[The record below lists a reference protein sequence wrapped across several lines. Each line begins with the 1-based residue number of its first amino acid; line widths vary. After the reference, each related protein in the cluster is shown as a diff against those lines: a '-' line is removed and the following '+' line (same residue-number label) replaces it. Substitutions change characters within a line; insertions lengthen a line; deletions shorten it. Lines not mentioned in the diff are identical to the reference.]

1 MLIRHIFVNMKKIVV
16 FILVVLL
23 VSFYSDKAS
32 AQKKPVKKS
41 KPNPTLILADKHY
54 NNLEYYLAAH
64 EYARVLKNDSSNA
77 YAMFQLAE
85 CYRLFFDYKGAE
97 GIYHKVASR
106 HRDKYPL
113 ARFWYAT
120 MLKDNGNYKKAI
132 DNFEKYREEHT
143 DTDLETELYREKA
156 SQEIKGCYIAIE
168 ENDKPKKDYGFKC
181 LPKPVNSHES
191 DYSPVIFENDTF
203 LTLTSSRRGS
213 VGGHKDNSLGGAFTD
228 VYRFQ
233 KESDTLWN
241 VVKHSHNDEFNKLNT
256 QYNESSGS
264 FTGDEKKYYFTR
276 CDEIVK
282 VDNYEEFNCAIY
294 VSYNKTGQWEKPVRL
309 NENINTPGQWNSQP
323 SISPDGNILFFVSK
337 RPGGLGLH
345 DIWYSTCNG
354 DDQWGPPINLGDKI
368 NTLFIDVSPRYY
380 ADQKVLF
387 FSSNGHGGHG
397 GLDIFMTKEED
408 GFQNIINLGFPFNS
422 NRDDFYFVMGEKKGY
437 ITSNREGGVGNDDV
451 YTFNIKTKKSLIH
464 QIEDSTATEEDDT
477 VAVVAKV
484 PRDEHISDIPI
495 VNDGTQS
502 LEIINGQV
510 IDSTTNAPSKNVEVN
525 LIDEHGDVIAKS
537 ITNESGQYNFNNL
550 PTNKEYKVVLK
561 NPDHKTQSYV
571 TPPPQIQYTKVAIE
585 PVEPAVPRQELI
597 SKVTKDNSTTPKM
610 LAISGVLTDSI
621 SKKPVPNT
629 EVQVLDEVGNVLLT
643 TNTNEKGEYKFENL
657 PSNSNLKVVLIN
669 SNPKEKAYIKTKPVL
684 QYKAIPEQLVSK
696 EAVITTISKDDQVDK
711 KSFVVQGV
719 IIDAATNKPVTKG
732 QVQLIDEFGNVVQS
746 VNVDANGKYKIENVA
761 GNKDYKVV
769 YKTTTKATSEFITT
783 THKVTHIAPTNV
795 PTTTEALIAT
805 IDKDVLPDA
814 KSMSVDGAILYEDNR
829 KAAPNVTILLVDE
842 NGSTLK
848 TTKTDKNGVYKFS
861 NLPTGRTYKI
871 ILQQGNLKGS
881 EDKKYFAEKVNIK
894 GSEAV
899 ASKHLFENIYFDFD
913 SYTLRNEA
921 QKVLDDLAEYC
932 KNDPSIQIEL
942 YANTDSYG
950 TSQYNKILA
959 AKRGKVAMDYLISK
973 GLTQSSMVVNAI
985 GENKSIASNDTE
997 LGRQLNRRVEFYIL
1011 GATKVESRAMAYVI
1025 EPKKTLFSLAKE
1037 YNMTVA
1043 ELKELN
1049 GLVGDELVAYTPIR
1063 VKRRGDDNDI
1073 IAPATRQQA
1082 YSSKRE
1088 ERVYNKT
1095 EQELIAKNKKLNQ
1108 NFDYNKP
1115 EYKKYVDSMEL
1126 ADKKNGS
1133 GANRYEGANIVYY
1146 ITQPKN
1152 TLYNIARLYG
1162 VNVEGL
1168 KTLNNLSSDTI
1179 YIGQKIK
1186 IDFNQK
1192 DPSIRGYVV
1201 KEGDTIGEIAK
1212 RFGLSIN
1219 ELLEIN
1225 NLDGYIL
1232 RKNMI
1237 LRLKKE

>member
-1 MLIRHIFVNMKKIVV
+1 MKKFYT
-16 FILVVLL
+16 FILVVIIGSFFS
-23 VSFYSDKAS
+23 VSIF
-32 AQKKPVKKS
+32 AQKKPTKN

-64 EYARVLKNDSSNA
+64 EYARVLKSDSSNA

-85 CYRLFFDYKGAE
+85 CYRLYFDYKGAE
-97 GIYHKVASR
+97 TFYKKVADR
-106 HRDKYPL
+106 FRDKYPL

-132 DNFEKYREEHT
+132 DNFERYRQEHT

-156 SQEIKGCYIAIE
+156 SQEIAGCYIAIE
-168 ENDKPKKDYGFKC
+168 ENNKPKKDYGFKC

-203 LTLTSSRRGS
+203 LALTSSRRGS

-233 KESDTLWN
+233 KEHDTSWV
-241 VVKHSHNDEFNKLNT
+241 VVKHNHNDEFNKLNT

-294 VSYNKTGQWEKPVRL
+294 VSYNKDGRWERPIRL

-422 NRDDFYFVMGEKKGY
+422 NRDDFYFVLGEKKGY
-437 ITSNREGGVGNDDV
+437 VTSNREGGIGNDDV
-451 YTFNIKTKKSLIH
+451 YTFNIRTKKGLIH
-464 QIEDSTATEEDDT
+464 QIEDSTAKEEDDT
-477 VAVVAKV
+477 ATVAAPKV
-484 PRDEHISDIPI
+484 PREEHIADLPKDNQQRLAQVTGVI
-495 VNDGTQS
+495 NDS
-502 LEIINGQV
+502 L
-510 IDSTTNAPSKNVEVN
+510 TNTPSKNVEVN
-525 LIDEHGDVIAKS
+525 LVDEHGDVVGKVM
-537 ITNESGQYNFNNL
+537 TNDKGEYTFNNL
-550 PTNKEYKVVLK
+550 PSNKEYKVVLQ
-561 NPDHKTQSYV
+561 NTDHKTQHYLTSSPKV
-571 TPPPQIQYTKVAIE
+571 TYTDIAAE
-585 PVEPAVPRQELI
+585 PKQELI
-597 SKVTKDNSTTPKM
+597 AKVNKDPSGTPK
-610 LAISGVLTDSI
+610 LLTVSGVLSDSL
-621 SKKPVPNT
+621 SKKPAPNI
-629 EVQVLDEVGNVLLT
+629 EVSVLDEVGNVILT
-643 TNTNEKGEYKFENL
+643 TATNDKGEYKFENL
-657 PSNSNLKVVLIN
+657 PSDKNLKVVLTN
-669 SNPKEKAYIKTKPVL
+669 TNPKEKAYIKTKPVT
-684 QYKAIPEQLVSK
+684 QYKAVPVQLVPK
-696 EAVITTISKDDQVDK
+696 EVVVTNIPKADMEGK
-711 KSFVVQGV
+711 KSFIVKGT
-719 IIDAATNKPVTKG
+719 ITAANGKPVTKG
-732 QVQLIDEFGNVVQS
+732 TVDLVDEFGNTVQS
-746 VNVDANGKYKIENVA
+746 VPVDANGNYKITGIA
-761 GNKDYKVV
+761 ANKDFKVV
-769 YKTTTKATSEFITT
+769 YKTTAKPEEEFIASTPT
-783 THKVTHIAPTNV
+783 VTHVDHPKPLANTN
-795 PTTTEALIAT
+795 ALIAT
-805 IDKDVLPDA
+805 VHKDSLPNA
-814 KSMSVDGAILYEDNR
+814 KSVAIDGTILYEDN
-829 KAAPNVTILLVDE
+829 KKPATDATILLVDE
-842 NGSTLK
+842 NGNTLK
-848 TTKTDKNGVYKFS
+848 STKTDKNGAYKFT
-861 NLPTGRTYKI
+861 NLPGGKTYKI

-881 EDKKYFAEKVNIK
+881 EDRKYIAGKVNVQ
-894 GSEAV
+894 GLDAPVSRQ
-899 ASKHLFENIYFDFD
+899 LFENIYFDFD
-913 SYTLRNEA
+913 SYALRSEA
-921 QKVLDDLAEYC
+921 KKVLDDLVDYY
-932 KNDPSIQIEL
+932 KNDSKIQIEL

-950 TSQYNKILA
+950 TSAYNKILSGN
-959 AKRGKVAMDYLISK
+959 RGKAAMDYLVSK
-973 GLTQSSMVVNAI
+973 GISQSSMVVNAI
-985 GENKSIASNDTE
+985 GENKSIASNETE

-1011 GATKVESRAMAYVI
+1011 GATNVSSRAMAYVI
-1025 EPKKTLFSLAKE
+1025 EPKKTLYTLAKE
-1037 YNMTVA
+1037 NNMTVE
-1043 ELKELN
+1043 ELKEMN
-1049 GLVGDELVAYTPIR
+1049 GLVGDELVAYTVLR

-1082 YSSKRE
+1082 FSNRRE
-1088 ERVYNKT
+1088 ERKYNKT
-1095 EQELIAKNKKLNQ
+1095 EQELIAKNEKLNK
-1108 NFDYNKP
+1108 NFDFNNP
-1115 EYKKYVDSMEL
+1115 EYKKYIDSIERVE
-1126 ADKKNGS
+1126 KKTGN
-1133 GANRYEGANIVYY
+1133 NRYEGANIAYY

-1162 VNVEGL
+1162 VSVESL
-1168 KTLNNLSSDTI
+1168 KSLNNLTSDTI

-1186 IDFNQK
+1186 VDFNQK
-1192 DPSIRGYVV
+1192 DPSIRGYIV

-1237 LRLKKE
+1237 LRLRKD